1 MKTNYDELIP
11 RGVIFNLKEIEEM
24 NIIKIDMAKK
34 LISKNEIE
42 VVKIGNKL
50 HISRSELIRYLDVN
64 FTFMFPVISLLCFHL
79 FHSKFPR
86 GNKV

>member
-1 MKTNYDELIP
+1 MKTNYNELIP
-11 RGVIFNLKEIEEM
+11 KGVIFNLKEIEEM

-50 HISRSELIRYLDVN
+50 HISRSELIRYLEANTIVAY
-64 FTFMFPVISLLCFHL
+64 
-79 FHSKFPR
+79 
-86 GNKV
+86 GA

>member
-1 MKTNYDELIP
+1 
-11 RGVIFNLKEIEEM
+11 
-24 NIIKIDMAKK
+24 MAKNHSQVAINNRANQ
-34 LISKNEIE
+34 LNPT
-42 VVKIGNKL
+42 
-50 HISRSELIRYLDVN
+50 HDVN

>member
-1 MKTNYDELIP
+1 MFDKNRTCEETKMKTNYDELIP
-11 RGVIFNLKEIEEM
+11 KGVIFNLKEIEEM

-50 HISRSELIRYLDVN
+50 HISRSELIRYLETN
-64 FTFMFPVISLLCFHL
+64 TIC
-79 FHSKFPR
+79 
-86 GNKV
+86 GI

>member
-1 MKTNYDELIP
+1 MKTNYNELIP
-11 RGVIFNLKEIEEM
+11 KGVIFNLKEIEEM

-50 HISRSELIRYLDVN
+50 HISRSELIRYLEANTIVAYNLD
-64 FTFMFPVISLLCFHL
+64 FRPCI
-79 FHSKFPR
+79 
-86 GNKV
+86 

>member
-1 MKTNYDELIP
+1 MRTNYDEIIP

-34 LISKNEIE
+34 LILKNEIE

-50 HISRSELIRYLDVN
+50 HISRSELIRYLEAN
-64 FTFMFPVISLLCFHL
+64 TTCAI
-79 FHSKFPR
+79 
-86 GNKV
+86 

>member
-1 MKTNYDELIP
+1 MFDKNWTVEEPIVKTNYDELIP
-11 RGVIFNLKEIEEM
+11 KGVIFNLKEIEEM

-50 HISRSELIRYLDVN
+50 HISRSELIRYLEANTIVAY
-64 FTFMFPVISLLCFHL
+64 SA
-79 FHSKFPR
+79 
-86 GNKV
+86 

>member
-1 MKTNYDELIP
+1 MFDKNRADKEFTMRANYDELIP
-11 RGVIFNLKEIEEM
+11 KGVIFNLKEIEEM

-50 HISRSELIRYLDVN
+50 HISRSELIRYLEAN
-64 FTFMFPVISLLCFHL
+64 TI
-79 FHSKFPR
+79 R
-86 GNKV
+86 GIF